1 MPSNYKKTLRHKK
14 NKTNRKTNKTHR
26 RTNRKTRRRTNRKM
40 KGGDYA
46 KDITTR
52 TIEGFPSK
60 PLNNITVTGPG
71 FVLSGSAYVQLMED
85 RDRNGTDY

>member
-1 MPSNYKKTLRHKK
+1 MPYKSRSK
-14 NKTNRKTNKTHR
+14 R
-26 RTNRKTRRRTNRKM
+26 RRTRRRRTRKM
-40 KGGDYA
+40 KGGNYEYDV
-46 KDITTR
+46 TTR

-71 FVLSGSAYVQLMED
+71 FVLSGSAYLKLMED

>member
-1 MPSNYKKTLRHKK
+1 MAYKSRSKR
-14 NKTNRKTNKTHR
+14 RR
-26 RTNRKTRRRTNRKM
+26 RTRKTRKTRKM
-40 KGGDYA
+40 KGGNYEYDV
-46 KDITTR
+46 TTR

-85 RDRNGTDY
+85 RDRNGTDIYE

>member
-1 MPSNYKKTLRHKK
+1 MVYKLRSK
-14 NKTNRKTNKTHR
+14 R
-26 RTNRKTRRRTNRKM
+26 RRKTRKTRKM
-40 KGGDYA
+40 KGGNYEYDV
-46 KDITTR
+46 TTR

-71 FVLSGSAYVQLMED
+71 FVLSGSAYLKLMED

>member
-1 MPSNYKKTLRHKK
+1 
-14 NKTNRKTNKTHR
+14 
-26 RTNRKTRRRTNRKM
+26 M
-40 KGGDYA
+40 KGGNYEY
-46 KDITTR
+46 DITTR

-71 FVLSGSAYVQLMED
+71 FVLSGSAYLKLLED

>member
-1 MPSNYKKTLRHKK
+1 MPYKLRSK
-14 NKTNRKTNKTHR
+14 R
-26 RTNRKTRRRTNRKM
+26 RRKTRKIRRRTRKM
-40 KGGDYA
+40 KGGNYEYDV
-46 KDITTR
+46 TTR

-71 FVLSGSAYVQLMED
+71 FVLSGSAYLKLMED

>member
-1 MPSNYKKTLRHKK
+1 MAYKSRSKR
-14 NKTNRKTNKTHR
+14 RR
-26 RTNRKTRRRTNRKM
+26 RTRKTRKTRKM
-40 KGGDYA
+40 KGGNYEYDV
-46 KDITTR
+46 TTR

-71 FVLSGSAYVQLMED
+71 FVLSGSAYLKLMED